1 MFTGQLLPTAII
13 LRPLWSSCLVVAY
26 LYLLFLLVLGGGA
39 YNPDNQI
46 GWRLDDDGMASIE
59 AGYEIDP
66 LSNLFSDETDCHEA
80 ESLDDA
86 LANFDAYA
94 ELAHMDN
101 EDWADIVDILAFFP
115 GTARAVK

>member
-46 GWRLDDDGMASIE
+46 GRRLDDDGIAGIE

-66 LSNLFSDETDCHEA
+66 LSDLFPDKSDCHEA

-94 ELAHMDN
+94 ELAHMDD
-101 EDWADIVDILAFFP
+101 EDWADIADIQAVFP
-115 GTARAVK
+115 GTTRAVK